1 MCNIKRLQVMFK
13 QASNKYDSNTYQDF
27 PKSFI
32 DDFIYDATL
41 DLLKLCTG
49 TNINKFGIK
58 LGLESNQT
66 RMDIL
71 QPFKVNVMINPAT
84 SRTFHDQIITSFNL
98 PKNYYQALDDLY
110 VYDKCGT
117 YIRVDIVEQQNLK
130 KHLNKEDQLIW
141 GMAYA
146 TLSNNKINVHYPDH
160 LKTLE
165 FNYVRQPRKAF
176 FGGYNTLEF
185 TNGNTTFPSVS
196 TQAIDSEVPEG
207 YCHILTD
214 LAVYNVFSNLRD
226 YNLAQ
231 FKLQDLNDKI

>member
-1 MCNIKRLQVMFK
+1 MCNIQRLQVMFK

-27 PKSFI
+27 PPAFI

-41 DLLKLCTG
+41 DLLKLCAT
-49 TNINKFGIK
+49 TSVNKFGIK

-71 QPFKVNVMINPAT
+71 QPFKVNVMINPST
-84 SRTFHDQIITSFNL
+84 SRSYHDQIITTFNL
-98 PKNYYQALDDLY
+98 PKDYYQALNNLY

-117 YIRVDIVEQQNLK
+117 FIRVDIVEEQNLK

-146 TLSNNKINVHYPDH
+146 TLSNNKINIYYPGH
-160 LKTLE
+160 IKSLE
-165 FNYVRQPRKAF
+165 FNYVKLPRKVF
-176 FGGYNTLEF
+176 FSGYNTLEF
-185 TNGNTTFPSVS
+185 INGDTTFPSAT
-196 TQAIDSEVPEG
+196 TQPISSEVPEG
-207 YCHILTD
+207 YCHILID
-214 LAVYNVFSNLRD
+214 LAVYNVFGNLRD